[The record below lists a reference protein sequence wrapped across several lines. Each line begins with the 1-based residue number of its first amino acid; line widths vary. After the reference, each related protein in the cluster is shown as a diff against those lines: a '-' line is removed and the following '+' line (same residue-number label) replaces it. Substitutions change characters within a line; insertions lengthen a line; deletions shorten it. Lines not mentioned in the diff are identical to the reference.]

1 MRNRKYVRLV
11 LLAACAAVIMQ
22 FGLGVEFTPGVDA
35 NPVQTSAILAG
46 PLVPCCASLS
56 VASAARHSRILNGV
70 KHNSVNAPAGELFS
84 LSHVPCRGDRIGL
97 DAENRMRCSRACIVC
112 DRSPPST

>member
-11 LLAACAAVIMQ
+11 LLAACAAAIMQ
-22 FGLGVEFTPGVDA
+22 FGLGLEFTPGHDA
-35 NPVQTSAILAG
+35 NPDQTSAVLAA

-56 VASAARHSRILNGV
+56 VASAPRHSRILSGA
-70 KHNSVNAPAGELFS
+70 KHNSVNAAAGELFS
-84 LSHVPCRGDRIGL
+84 LPHVLCGGDRIGL
-97 DAENRMRCSRACIVC
+97 DAENRTRCSRACVVC